1 MDCLGG
7 IFVISNDRIM
17 RAIEKTKEISKKMIH
32 LFYATCT
39 NELIVYSKQ
48 ASNIE
53 IFILAFFIECNRLFI
68 ADSFFMD
75 VFKK

>member
-1 MDCLGG
+1 MSYIGG

-17 RAIEKTKEISKKMIH
+17 SAIEKTKELSKKMIR

>member
-1 MDCLGG
+1 M
-7 IFVISNDRIM
+7 S
-17 RAIEKTKEISKKMIH
+17 AIEKTKELSKKMIR